1 MAVHSIGN
9 RRREMRNLTV
19 RPWSRTAALAL
30 FAAGAAVPLQAPA
43 AWEPTKTVE
52 FIVPAGTGGG
62 AHQMGRRN
70 QGIIAENKH
79 TKQPFVVGNHTCWT
93 GRCGGLVRAGAER

>member
-1 MAVHSIGN
+1 MEPQGLIGVHSVRCLGN
-9 RRREMRNLTV
+9 RRRRKMRNLTV
-19 RPWSRTAALAL
+19 RPWCKTAALAL

-62 AHQMGRRN
+62 AAPMAGGVPGAHPEHQRQRPPK
-70 QGIIAENKH
+70 IRPHK
-79 TKQPFVVGNHTCWT
+79 
-93 GRCGGLVRAGAER
+93 AG